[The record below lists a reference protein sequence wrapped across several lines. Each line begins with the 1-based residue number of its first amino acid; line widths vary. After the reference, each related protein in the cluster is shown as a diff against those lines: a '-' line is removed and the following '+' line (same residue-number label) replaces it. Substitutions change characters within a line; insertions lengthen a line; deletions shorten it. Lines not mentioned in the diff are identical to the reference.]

1 MRFGVQKGKFFDLK
15 LGTHLCIYMFIP
27 FFDILQISEG
37 RILDTRGNHELK
49 SHLRSTTKSP
59 SFFKDSIISDFRLF
73 ILSRDCC
80 FNLRSNEAIVCLLP

>member
-1 MRFGVQKGKFFDLK
+1 MRFGVQKGKLK

-37 RILDTRGNHELK
+37 RILDTRGNQELK